1 MSAAT
6 SRRTS
11 AAVLGLLYFALVVGG
26 LLLAYAVYAKAF
38 TSTVDV
44 QLRTDSVGSSLQKGS
59 DVKLRG
65 VRVGEVK
72 SISTSD
78 GGAVLDLA
86 IEPDAAEDIPADT
99 TALLVPKTLFGERY
113 VSLQSPTQSGGQM
126 LEAGDVLEQ
135 DRSVRSAELQ
145 EVLDGLLPLLRQ
157 IQPDK
162 LQASL
167 SELATMLRG
176 RGDDLG
182 DTLVA
187 WGDYLADLQPVVP
200 TLAEDLDKLATVADT
215 YDTAAPDLLNALDG
229 FTTTSKTIAAEQR
242 TLRDVYARV
251 IDASETTGSWV
262 GRNDQ
267 TIRVLSKEGRKALEA
282 VAPNA
287 RVFPCLLRSMRAYI
301 PKMDDYLGE
310 DSKEPGIHVELSIS
324 DPERAYQPGTDRPTF
339 NGGTAQCPYTP
350 SSALRSTA
358 SQASA
363 SEPDAIGPPALA
375 LEDTPVVEGGVGQ
388 ANSPGENQLIA
399 ELVAPTQKLAPQDY
413 PAWGSLLLGPVLRD
427 SEVTVR

>member
-1 MSAAT
+1 MSATT
-6 SRRTS
+6 SRRNS
-11 AAVLGLLYFALVVGG
+11 AALLGLLYLALVVGG
-26 LLLAYAVYAKAF
+26 LALAYAVYAKAF

-44 QLRTDSVGSSLQKGS
+44 DLRTDSVGSSLQKGS

-72 SISTSD
+72 NISTSD
-78 GGAVLDLA
+78 DGAVLELA
-86 IEPDAAEDIPADT
+86 IEPSAAEEIPAST

-113 VSLQSPTQSGGQM
+113 VALQAPTESSGAM
-126 LEAGDVLEQ
+126 LEAGDTLQQ

-187 WGDYLADLQPVVP
+187 WGDYLSELQPSVP

-215 YDTAAPDLLNALDG
+215 YDTAAPDLLSALDS
-229 FTTTSKTIAAEQR
+229 FTTTSGTIVEEQR

-267 TIRVLSKEGRKALEA
+267 TIRVLSEEGRKALEA

-287 RVFPCLLRSMRAYI
+287 RVFPCLLRSTRAYI
-301 PKMDDYLGE
+301 AKMDDYLGK

-324 DPERAYQPGTDRPTF
+324 NAERAYQPGTDRPTY
-339 NGGTAQCPYTP
+339 NGGTAKCPYTP
-350 SSALRSTA
+350 SSALSSSDR
-358 SQASA
+358 ASA
-363 SEPDAIGPPALA
+363 GEPESIGPPALA
-375 LEDTPVVEGGVGQ
+375 LEDTPVVEGGIGE
-388 ANSPGENQLIA
+388 ANSVGENQLIA
-399 ELVAPTQKLAPQDY
+399 ELVAPTQELAPQDY

-427 SEVTVR
+427 AEVTVR

>member
-6 SRRTS
+6 NRRGS
-11 AAVLGLLYFALVVGG
+11 AAALGLLYLALVVGG
-26 LLLAYAVYAKAF
+26 LVLAYAVYAKAF
-38 TSTVDV
+38 TSSVDV

-65 VRVGEVK
+65 VRVGEVTG
-72 SISTSD
+72 ISTSD
-78 GGAVLDLA
+78 SGAVLSLA
-86 IEPDAAEDIPADT
+86 IEPDAAEDIPADS

-113 VSLQSPTQSGGQM
+113 VSLQSPTQAAGKM

-167 SELATMLRG
+167 NELATMLRG

-187 WGDYLADLQPVVP
+187 WGDYLADLQPSVP
-200 TLAEDLDKLATVADT
+200 TLAEDLDKLATVAQT

-229 FTTTSKTIAAEQR
+229 FTTTSKTIVDEQR

-267 TIRVLSKEGRKALEA
+267 TIRVLSKEGRRALEA

-310 DSKEPGIHVELSIS
+310 GSDEPGIHVELSIS

-350 SSALRSTA
+350 SSALRS
-358 SQASA
+358 SSSPSA
-363 SEPDAIGPPALA
+363 SEPESIGPPALA
-375 LEDTPVVEGGVGQ
+375 LEDTPVVEGGIGQ
-388 ANSPGENQLIA
+388 ANSVGENQLIA